1 MRARKGFTLIEL
13 LVVIAIIAILIAL
26 LVPAVQ
32 KVREAAARTQVINN
46 LKQLG
51 LAAHSY
57 NDQYKRL
64 PRAFGTVVGGTG
76 GAILYG
82 SCIAILNPYFEKNAT
97 ILIQPPDYS
106 WTGTQG
112 AFPTPTSNGSIVY
125 TGVAANFYLFGNN
138 NNGSFQNSTLTRVGA
153 SPAPWNIGSYT
164 VAPTAT
170 VNPNNTANSLFTP
183 LAVNTIRDGTSNT
196 IMWVTT
202 FATCNF
208 ANGGTNNG
216 TIAFNPAA
224 MLQAAPTNGIAGP
237 AGAAGTWNGGSGPFT
252 VRLDFD
258 IAPTYATYGGCAVG
272 GGRSTAYA
280 AQGIQVGL
288 SDGGARSIS
297 SALSQT
303 ITNVPVANT
312 TYSSSGTPTAA
323 LAANA
328 AWPPTGANLT
338 PIYAAA
344 MCPNDNWTPQ
354 WDY

>member
-1 MRARKGFTLIEL
+1 MRERKGFTLIEL

-46 LKQLG
+46 LKQMG
-51 LAAHSY
+51 LAGHSY
-57 NDQYKRL
+57 NDQYKKL
-64 PRAFGTVVGGTG
+64 PPAFGTVVGGI
-76 GAILYG
+76 APPLYG
-82 SCIAILNPYFEKNAT
+82 SCIAILNPYFEKNAS

-112 AFPTPTSNGSIVY
+112 AFPTPTSNGSAVY
-125 TGVAANFYLFGNN
+125 TGIAANFYLFGNN
-138 NNGSFQNSTLTRVGA
+138 NNGSYQNGTLTRVGA
-153 SPAPWNIGSYT
+153 SPAPFNGGWFS

-202 FATCNF
+202 FATCNYN
-208 ANGGTNNG
+208 NGGLNNG
-216 TIAFNPAA
+216 TIAFNPATP
-224 MLQAAPTNGIAGP
+224 LQAAPTNGIAGP
-237 AGAAGTWNGGSGPFT
+237 AGAAGAWNAGSGPFT
-252 VRLDFD
+252 VRMDFD
-258 IAPTYATYGGCAVG
+258 VAPTYATYAGCNIG
-272 GGRSTAYA
+272 GGRATAYS

-297 SALSQT
+297 PALTQVF
-303 ITNVPVANT
+303 TNVVQNPSSWN
-312 TYSSSGTPTAA
+312 SSGTPSVAATAGV
-323 LAANA
+323 
-328 AWPPTGANLT
+328 WPPTGNFT
-338 PIYAAA
+338 PIYMAA